1 MASAAAAAVRRVHI
15 QNAYKV
21 RSRVVIVVLSVVAI
35 DAAAVNAYKKRV
47 AVELR
52 VREEKRKSRVGC

>member
-1 MASAAAAAVRRVHI
+1 MASAAAVRRVHI

-47 AVELR
+47 AAELR